1 MDQATAVL
9 IANERQGRMVAEAHF
24 RLQEQDIG
32 PTQTG
37 VSDYAL
43 PDSLENLSI
52 LQVGADTVPYLR
64 ASPRQMI
71 QLRSGT
77 GSIDDSSVPGAF
89 AIHASASGV
98 KQVRIWPT
106 PTTSGTAILAW
117 ATVDASA
124 LTYATATPLVVPG
137 QVHLHLLSGCIA
149 SGYEITED
157 RIDLAASH
165 EQVYEQGIAKLT
177 RFGIARLDSG
187 PAQVGRGW

>member
-32 PTQTG
+32 PTLVG
-37 VSDYAL
+37 ESDYDL
-43 PDSLENLSI
+43 PDSLENLAI
-52 LQVGADTVPYLR
+52 LQVGADTAPYLR

-71 QLRSGT
+71 ELRSGT
-77 GSIDDSSVPGAF
+77 GSIDDSSVPGAY
-89 AIHASASGV
+89 AIHATASGV
-98 KQVRIWPT
+98 KTVRIWPT
-106 PTTSGTAILAW
+106 PTVNGTAILAW

-124 LTYATATPLVVPG
+124 LAYVTATPLVVPG

-149 SGYEITED
+149 SGYEIIED

-187 PAQVGRGW
+187 PAQIGRGW

>member
-77 GSIDDSSVPGAF
+77 GSIDDSSCPAPSPSTRTP
-89 AIHASASGV
+89 AASS
-98 KQVRIWPT
+98 KVRIWPT
-106 PTTSGTAILAW
+106 PTSSGTAILAW

-124 LTYATATPLVVPG
+124 LAYATATPLVVPG

-165 EQVYEQGIAKLT
+165 EQIYQQGIDRLT

-187 PAQVGRGW
+187 PAQIGRGW